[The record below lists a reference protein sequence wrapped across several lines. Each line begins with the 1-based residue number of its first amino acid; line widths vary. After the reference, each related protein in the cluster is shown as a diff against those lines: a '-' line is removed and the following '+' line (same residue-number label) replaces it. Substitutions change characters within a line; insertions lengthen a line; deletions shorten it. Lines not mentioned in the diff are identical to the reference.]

1 MPAARMAGS
10 GFADVSEEAQSRGWV
25 RPSPHPWG
33 TAEQRGQGLYPG
45 PSGEG
50 DKVRVGTAV

>member
-10 GFADVSEEAQSRGWV
+10 GFADVSKEAQSRGWV
-25 RPSPHPWG
+25 HPSRHPWG
-33 TAEQRGQGLYPG
+33 TAEQRGRGLCSR

-50 DKVRVGTAV
+50 EKVRVGTAV